1 MFRTLSVL
9 AVTIFSTS
17 LAYAAPPSTAS
28 LVHSVPSIAAMR
40 SLSEKYSDLRV
51 VGYFEGSIK
60 GGGDFTWDPTSTAAP
75 DECTVFSSNSPKGR
89 WFRRLP
95 ASQLD
100 VTMCGAKWDG
110 SSDDAPAISAAFSA
124 ASRGGLSVS
133 CPGGTG
139 RIANTVAPANFAGV
153 IFRCQGMKASVIR
166 CTVSKKPCFL
176 FQNENGT
183 ADNQAPQLY
192 NFKIISVPSP
202 GYASAIIQYNS
213 IAGGFTD
220 TPSTQSYMMRPI
232 VQGVWFED
240 GEIGVQCSKCFD
252 GDISLNMF
260 IGQFRNGV
268 DLEGSDWMGVGAA
281 GTNRFISTRED
292 SPIRIA
298 SHGTFGNGTLV
309 THNDILAPFAG
320 VRAYIY
326 SSGRTT
332 YIEKNV
338 FEGFTKGPCEI
349 LIDNGALHATVR
361 DNHVTDPTVA
371 NWLCVVPRLAQA
383 EFTSNQ
389 TTGWGQGPARF
400 ENGRGPFNN
409 VYPQTIVHFGNWS
422 EAGFP

>member
-1 MFRTLSVL
+1 MLRNLSVL
-9 AVTIFSTS
+9 VLLIFLTS
-17 LAYAAPPSTAS
+17 VSYAAPPSAAALT
-28 LVHSVPSIAAMR
+28 HSVPSIAAMR
-40 SLSEKYSDLRV
+40 SLNEKYSDLRV
-51 VGYFEGSIK
+51 IGYYEGSIK
-60 GGGDFTWDPTSTAAP
+60 GGGDFTWDPTSTAAS
-75 DECTVFSSNSPKGR
+75 DACTIFPGDSPKGR
-89 WFRRLP
+89 WLRRLP
-95 ASQLD
+95 TSQLD

-110 SSDDAPAISAAFSA
+110 TSDDAPAISAAFSA
-124 ASRGGLSVS
+124 ASRAGLSVS

-139 RIANTVAPANFAGV
+139 RIANTVSPPSFTGV
-153 IFRCQGMKASVIR
+153 VFRCQGMNASVIR

-176 FQNENGT
+176 FQNEMGL
-183 ADNQAPQLY
+183 AGIQAPQFY
-192 NFKIISVPSP
+192 DFKILSVPSP
-202 GYASAIIQYNS
+202 AYASTIIQYNS
-213 IAGGFTD
+213 LAGGFID
-220 TPSTQSYMMRPI
+220 GPNSQSYMMRPI
-232 VQGVWFED
+232 IQGVWFED

-260 IGQFRNGV
+260 IGQFRHGV

-298 SHGTFGNGTLV
+298 SHGTFGNGALV
-309 THNDILAPFAG
+309 THNDILAPFEG

-332 YIEKNV
+332 YIEKN
-338 FEGFTKGPCEI
+338 FLEGTTKGACEI

-371 NWLCVVPRLAQA
+371 NWLCVVPRLAQG

-409 VYPQTIVHFGNWS
+409 IYPQTIVHFGNWS

>member
-1 MFRTLSVL
+1 VF
-9 AVTIFSTS
+9 A
-17 LAYAAPPSTAS
+17 
-28 LVHSVPSIAAMR
+28 
-40 SLSEKYSDLRV
+40 
-51 VGYFEGSIK
+51 
-60 GGGDFTWDPTSTAAP
+60 GDGPR
-75 DECTVFSSNSPKGR
+75 GR
-89 WFRRLP
+89 WLRRLA

-110 SSDDAPAISAAFSA
+110 ASDDAPAISAAFSA
-124 ASRGGLSVS
+124 ASRAGLSVS

-153 IFRCQGMKASVIR
+153 VFRCQGMTASIIR
-166 CTVSKKPCFL
+166 CTVPKKPCFL
-176 FQNENGT
+176 FQNENGS
-183 ADNQAPQLY
+183 AEIQAPQIYDL
-192 NFKIISVPSP
+192 KIISVPTP
-202 GYASAIIQYNS
+202 AYASSIIQYNS
-213 IAGGFTD
+213 IAGGFTG
-220 TPSTQSYMMRPI
+220 TPSTQSFMTRPI
-232 VQGVWFED
+232 VQRVWFED
-240 GEIGVQCSKCFD
+240 GEIGIQCSKCFD

-260 IGQFRNGV
+260 IGQFRHGV
-268 DLEGSDWMGVGAA
+268 DLEGSDWMGVGAG

-292 SPIRIA
+292 SPIKIA
-298 SHGTFGNGTLV
+298 SHGTFGNGDLV
-309 THNDILAPFAG
+309 IHNDILAPGPG

-332 YIEKNV
+332 YIEKN
-338 FEGFTKGPCEI
+338 FLEGFTKGACEI

-383 EFTSNQ
+383 EFTDNQ

-400 ENGRGPFNN
+400 ENGRGPFNS